1 MFTLPKLPYA
11 YNALEPYIDARTM
24 EIHYTKH
31 HNAYTTNLNTA
42 LAPAGVEGK
51 TIEEI
56 LTSLDMNNAALRNNA
71 GGFYNHNWLRQ
82 LKRLSE
88 VLKLLKNFL
97 ARLRLLVLALVGRG
111 FVYTKEVSLR
121 FALLQTKITR

>member
-71 GGFYNHNWLRQ
+71 GGFYNHNLFW
-82 LKRLSE
+82 E
-88 VLKLLKNFL
+88 VMSPNGGGKPTGEL
-97 ARLRLLVLALVGRG
+97 AKAIEESFGI
-111 FVYTKEVSLR
+111 FEAFK
-121 FALLQTKITR
+121 